1 MRRVSIIVPA
11 FNQGRFLR
19 QAVESVFAQTYANIE
34 VVVVDDGSTD
44 ATAEVCRELAA
55 RPNVVVIR
63 QENRGVGAARNRG
76 AAAAI
81 GDYLCF
87 LDADDFYHPE
97 KIAAQARV
105 LDRSLDLDWLYCDIV
120 PLDETGKEQPEG
132 YSVAG
137 ARRQLTGDI
146 LESLLIGGFFPPH
159 TVMMRRRAFE
169 ELGGFDPALGGN
181 ADLDLWLRMA
191 ASGRRVEFV
200 NQKLAYYRAH
210 AGSMSRDLAHMRS
223 TRVAAIAKLAR
234 RYPERTGIAI
244 SALQDL
250 HEDLHRG
257 NLWLNEQLGRIV
269 DTVTSQAMPPA
280 TVASLVNDAASGRR
294 LTDAEAH
301 VAIWDVTING
311 SLERALVLHPP
322 ASVTFTIPTGDAVRV
337 TGGVA
342 LHPDLW
348 EHPDSGGC
356 QFQITADDHLRWTGL
371 IDPRSRVDDRRWVDF
386 VLDLPAR
393 SSGMHTIQLETSGI
407 GGNDYRWALWRGLEC
422 VLLPATTAHGQL
434 A

>member
-11 FNQGRFLR
+11 FNQGRYLR
-19 QAVESVFAQTYANIE
+19 QAVESALGQTHANVE
-34 VVVVDDGSTD
+34 VVIVDDGSTD
-44 ATAEVCRELAA
+44 STFEVCRELSV

-87 LDADDFYHPE
+87 LDADDFYHQD
-97 KIAAQARV
+97 KVALQARV
-105 LDRSLDLDWLYCDIV
+105 LDRSHDLEWVYCDIV
-120 PLDETGKEQPEG
+120 PLDESGAEELGG

-146 LESLLIGGFFPPH
+146 LESLLVGGFFPPH

-200 NQKLAYYRAH
+200 NQRLAYYRTH
-210 AGSMSRDLAHMRS
+210 PGSMSRDLSHMRS
-223 TRVAAIAKLAR
+223 TRVAALTKLAR
-234 RYPERTGIAI
+234 RYPERAGVAI
-244 SALQDL
+244 STLQDL

-257 NLWLNEQLGRIV
+257 NQWLNEQLGRIA
-269 DTVTSQAMPPA
+269 DTVTSQAMSSA
-280 TVASLVNDAASGRR
+280 AVTSLVQDAAAGRR
-294 LTDAEAH
+294 MTDTESH

-311 SLERALVLHPP
+311 LLDRALVLHPP
-322 ASVTFTIPTGDAVRV
+322 AAVTFTVPTGGAMRL
-337 TGGVA
+337 TGSVA

-348 EHPDSGGC
+348 EHPESGGC
-356 QFQITADDHLRWTGL
+356 QFQITADDHVRWIGL
-371 IDPRSRVDDRRWVDF
+371 IDPCSRADDRRWIDF
-386 VLDLPAR
+386 ALDIPAR
-393 SSGMHTIQLETSGI
+393 ASGVHTIQLETSGI
-407 GGNDYRWALWRGLEC
+407 GGNDYRWALWRGLDC
-422 VLLPATTAHGQL
+422 VLAPAVAMPQV